1 MMERLTT
8 KFNLGTAITSA
19 MAVLIGGP
27 ALAKPSYQ
35 QVLQALQRGANVHV
49 LTKLQDCQTA
59 ATKQPGPPIQTGYTI
74 NGFIAVPGKGI
85 FFADT
90 HQTINPAGQPDTEY
104 VRYNLLPNNQLT
116 IAVTTVTSG
125 TARQQPTLICGRTP
139 RFSCN

>member
-1 MMERLTT
+1 M
-8 KFNLGTAITSA
+8 SS
-19 MAVLIGGP
+19 
-27 ALAKPSYQ
+27 PSYRTARQ
-35 QVLQALQRGANVHV
+35 RLQ
-49 LTKLQDCQTA
+49 T
-59 ATKQPGPPIQTGYTI
+59 TKQPGPPIQTGYTI